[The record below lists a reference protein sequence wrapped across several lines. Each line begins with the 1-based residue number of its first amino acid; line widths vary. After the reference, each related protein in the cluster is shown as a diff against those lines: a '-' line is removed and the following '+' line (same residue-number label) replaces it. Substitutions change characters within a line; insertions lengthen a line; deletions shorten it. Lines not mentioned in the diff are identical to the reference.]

1 MGSQMRQRAIQG
13 IKVGDSFRISRTFSR
28 EEIDAFGD
36 LTRDYNPVHY
46 HTRWSKAKGFDDLAC
61 HGLLVGSMLCEIGGQ
76 VAWLAT
82 GMTFKFVRPVYPG
95 VTITCALTITAIDP
109 GGRAEAEAVLT
120 DDNGDPVC
128 LAQLKGRLPKGSERD
143 LLDTLV
149 KEGDR
154 FNSLGG

>member
-1 MGSQMRQRAIQG
+1 MGSEMRQRTIQG
-13 IKVGDSFRISRTFSR
+13 LQVGDSFRISRTFSR

-46 HTRWSKAKGFDDLAC
+46 HTRWSQAKGFDGLVC

-95 VTITCALTITAIDP
+95 VTITCTLTITKIDP
-109 GGRAEAEAVLT
+109 SGRADAEAVLT
-120 DDNGDPVC
+120 DDDGDPVC
-128 LAQLKGRLPKGSERD
+128 LAQLKGYLPMGSERD

-154 FNSLGG
+154 FNPLGG